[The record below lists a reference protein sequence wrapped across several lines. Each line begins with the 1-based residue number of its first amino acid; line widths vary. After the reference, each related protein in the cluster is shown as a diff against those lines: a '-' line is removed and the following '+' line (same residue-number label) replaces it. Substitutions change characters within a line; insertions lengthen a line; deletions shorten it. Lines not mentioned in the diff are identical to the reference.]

1 MFNSILS
8 RPFCFL
14 LILFFIVLN
23 YAPVFGQL
31 SIMSDRIDSLQVLI
45 DQSEG
50 KKKLSLEI
58 DLANMMGLID
68 SIESFNKLKK
78 VFHASKEQGYPEI
91 ELKALLY
98 LAHYYNGHGK
108 LDEAINVT
116 KRRISIAH
124 QKGLSDI
131 EANSHAFIFSFYLDQ
146 KEYDSA
152 VAHLNKAEELFNSL
166 GDYTGL
172 GLVLDKKGMA
182 RMMQGD
188 YQGANTDF
196 LSAMEYLKKGDSTYL
211 IGVVNYH
218 LGYSYSFTGD
228 YELALIYI
236 HKALEEWNTLT
247 NIGLAPKWNAL
258 EMLGNVYFNLKQ
270 YDKAMRYHRQAL
282 AVRKT
287 AYEGVLADSVNLS
300 YAYSYSNIADCYLEL
315 NQLDSAL
322 WYASNSLQIKLRP
335 ATVASTHDIAN
346 SFLNTSK
353 ILFRLNQPEE
363 AIGNADS
370 ALRYYQL
377 AGWKDGIAESKLLLG
392 QQLDSQGKNRL
403 AMENMQESMLIAR
416 EIKSK
421 LLQKKI
427 YFALANLYAKEH
439 EYLKSNQALFQYCN
453 LKDSLY
459 NADMNQKMAEV
470 EVKYEV
476 HQKELENDY
485 LRTQNSDQKKLQF
498 YLYLIIALFLVLL
511 PLLGIVSW
519 LLKRNLKQKEATAA
533 SQRIL
538 NKLKEQQYEQEIE
551 QKNLELSRLVNTIKN
566 KNVMLDSVKEIML
579 KEIKDNCN
587 APVEI
592 FQKTVKT
599 IQSHIVSDQDWEL
612 IDKQIE
618 ELSSGFTT
626 ALLKKHPDLTT
637 GDLKLCA
644 FIRLNLTTREIS
656 SLLNIT
662 EESVH
667 KHRYR
672 LRKKLGLNGDKLEA
686 YLSEF

>member
-1 MFNSILS
+1 MVLFAFILNSPS
-8 RPFCFL
+8 VYC
-14 LILFFIVLN
+14 
-23 YAPVFGQL
+23 QL
-31 SIMSDRIDSLQVLI
+31 SLINDGIDSLQDLI
-45 DQSEG
+45 DQTEG
-50 KKKLSLEI
+50 KEKLSLEI
-58 DLANMMGLID
+58 DYANMLGSID
-68 SIESFNKLKK
+68 SIGSFNKLKE
-78 VFHASKEQGYPEI
+78 VLHTTEEQGYPEI

-108 LDEAINVT
+108 LDEAINVI

-131 EANSHAFIFSFYLDQ
+131 EANSHAFIFRFYLDQ
-146 KEYDSA
+146 KKYDSA
-152 VAHLNKAEELFNSL
+152 IAHLNKAEELFNSL
-166 GDYTGL
+166 GDNTGL
-172 GLVLDKKGMA
+172 GQVMDKRGMVH
-182 RMMQGD
+182 MMQGD
-188 YQGANTDF
+188 YQRANTDF
-196 LSAMEYLKKGDSTYL
+196 LNALEYLIKGDSTYL
-211 IGVVNYH
+211 IGVTNYH

-236 HKALEEWNTLT
+236 HKALEDWNKLT
-247 NIGLAPKWNAL
+247 NIGLAPQWNAL

-270 YDKAMRYHRQAL
+270 YGKAMHYHRQAF
-282 AVRKT
+282 AVRRT
-287 AYEGVLADSVNLS
+287 AYEGVLADSINLS

-315 NQLDSAL
+315 NKLDSAL
-322 WYASNSLQIKLRP
+322 WYASNALQIKLRP

-353 ILFRLNQPEE
+353 ILFRLNRTEE

-377 AGWKDGIAESKLLLG
+377 AGWKDGIAESKLLLA
-392 QQLDSQGKNRL
+392 QQLGSQGKNSL
-403 AMENMQESMLIAR
+403 AMDNLHESMLIAK

-439 EYLKSNQALFQYCN
+439 EYLKSNQALLEYSK
-453 LKDSLY
+453 LKDSIY
-459 NADMNQKMAEV
+459 NCDMNQKMAEV
-470 EVKYEV
+470 EIKYKV
-476 HQKELENDY
+476 HQKELENKY
-485 LRTQNSDQKKLQF
+485 LRTQNTDQKKLQF
-498 YLYLIIALFLVLL
+498 YLYLIIALFIVLL

-519 LLKRNLKQKEATAA
+519 LLKRNLRQKEAAVE

-538 NKLKEQQYEQEIE
+538 NKLKEEQYVQEIE
-551 QKNLELSRLVNTIKN
+551 QKNLELSRLVKTIKN
-566 KNVMLDSVKEIML
+566 KNVMLDEVKEIML

-599 IQSHIVSDQDWEL
+599 IQSHIVSDQDWGL

-626 ALLKKHPDLTT
+626 ALLKKHPDLTP

-644 FIRLNLTTREIS
+644 FIRLNLGTREIG
-656 SLLNIT
+656 SLLNIAV
-662 EESVH
+662 ESVH

-672 LRKKLGLNGDKLEA
+672 LRKKLGLNGERLDA
-686 YLSEF
+686 YLSVF